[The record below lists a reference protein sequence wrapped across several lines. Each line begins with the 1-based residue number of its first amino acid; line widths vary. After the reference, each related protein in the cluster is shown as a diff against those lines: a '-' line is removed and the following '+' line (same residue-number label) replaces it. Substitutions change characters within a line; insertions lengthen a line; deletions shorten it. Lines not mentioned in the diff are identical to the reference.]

1 MAMLACL
8 SAFAMAVEVEHEFVA
23 LDELDQRLALRLNDG
38 WEVAF
43 SNFLSA
49 NPGEQG
55 EFARM
60 LFIFKK
66 GTP

>member
-1 MAMLACL
+1 MSACL
-8 SAFAMAVEVEHEFVA
+8 AVFTMAVEVEHDFVT
-23 LDELDQRLALRLNDG
+23 LDELDNLLTRRLNDG

>member
-1 MAMLACL
+1 MLACVN
-8 SAFAMAVEVEHEFVA
+8 AFAMAVEVEHDFVT
-23 LDELDQRLALRLNDG
+23 LDELDGLLTRRLNDG

-60 LFIFKK
+60 LFVFKK